1 MLASF
6 STSAFFTAWLS
17 GTATGLGLFFVV
29 GAQSAYIIKQGI
41 MRAHLPSILAVCA
54 LTDFVMIFASVL
66 GLQVLIAWLPGLTE
80 FVRWGGVAFLAWYGL
95 RSGLRAWRVPAQ
107 AQDAGGRVRYSRG
120 AAIAGALAFTILNP
134 HFWLDIVVV
143 GSLAQSF
150 SEARLAYAFGAMTAS
165 LVWLAALGFG
175 THLLAPLL
183 ANPRAA
189 RVIDGTIAVVM
200 LALAFSLATRPM
212 LA

>member
-6 STSAFFTAWLS
+6 SSSTFFTAWLS

-41 MRAHLPSILAVCA
+41 MRAHLRSILAVCA
-54 LTDFVMIFASVL
+54 VTDFVMIFASVL

-80 FVRWGGVAFLAWYGL
+80 FVRWGGVGFLAWYGA
-95 RSGLRAWRVPAQ
+95 RSGLRALRAPVESDGA
-107 AQDAGGRVRYSRG
+107 AVRVRYSRG

-143 GSLAQSF
+143 GSLAQTF

-165 LVWLAALGFG
+165 LIWLAALGFG
-175 THLLAPLL
+175 THLLAPMLS
-183 ANPRAA
+183 NPRAM
-189 RVIDGTIAVVM
+189 RIMDGVIAGVM
-200 LALAFSLATRPM
+200 LVLAISLATRP
-212 LA
+212 L